1 MAKTKVLFIDE
12 ADAITP
18 YEERKQLQR
27 DRKRIKQERDI
38 DRRQKRA
45 DKRRQAY

>member
-1 MAKTKVLFIDE
+1 MVKTKIAFIDE
-12 ADAITP
+12 VDSITP

-27 DRKRIKQERDI
+27 DRKRIKQGRDI